1 LTAVKSGA
9 IDKKLAR
16 FKISKLKMYN
26 GATHAAM
33 LTPYPY
39 ISDILAQP
47 ARVIT
52 DAKPEFPDNF
62 LR

>member
-1 LTAVKSGA
+1 
-9 IDKKLAR
+9 
-16 FKISKLKMYN
+16 MYN

-39 ISDILAQP
+39 ITDILSKP

-52 DAKPEFPDNF
+52 DAKPKFPDDF
-62 LR
+62 LN